1 MNFLA
6 KTPPALFLL
15 FALSLSHVKAQEA
28 KWINL
33 LDDASL
39 SQFKQLNGTADFTL
53 KEGILIGT
61 SKHNT
66 PNSFLATKKT
76 YADFI
81 LEFEVQIDYGLNS
94 GVQFRS
100 ESKKDYLNGRVHGYQ
115 CEIETS
121 TRKWGGG
128 IYDEARRGWLYPLTR
143 NKAGQE
149 AFVNGAWNTY
159 RIEAIGNRIKTFVNG
174 VEAANLVDD
183 MTAEGFIAFQVHGIA
198 NAEEEG
204 KQVRWKNIRLL
215 TTDVEKHQW
224 MAKNKA
230 PQISYLDGQ
239 LTEEE
244 QRLGFRMLWDGKTT
258 QGWRGA
264 KQTDFPKK
272 RWQIKDGILTVE
284 KAEGGEAQNGGDIV
298 TRQAFRNFELSLDF
312 YLTPG
317 ANSGIKYFVNPD
329 LNKGEGSAIGL
340 EFQLLDD
347 ALHPDAKK
355 GKNGNRTVGSL
366 YDLIRAE
373 NKTTGARG
381 KNFKGVERWNNAR
394 IVVRNGIVEH
404 WLNHVKVVEYDRF
417 SQLFEALVEKSKY
430 EKWDQFGRWPEG
442 VILLQDH
449 GDQVSFKNIKIREF

>member
-1 MNFLA
+1 MNSLA

-15 FALSLSHVKAQEA
+15 FALWLSHVKAQEA

-53 KEGILIGT
+53 KDGVLIGT
-61 SKHNT
+61 SKRNT
-66 PNSFLATKKT
+66 PNSFLATKKN

-143 NKAGQE
+143 NNAGQE

-183 MTAEGFIAFQVHGIA
+183 MTPEGFIAFQVHGIA

-224 MAKNKA
+224 IAKNKA

-272 RWQIKDGILTVE
+272 GWQIKDGILTVE
-284 KAEGGEAQNGGDIV
+284 KAQGGEAQNGGDIV
-298 TRQAFRNFELSLDF
+298 TRQGFRNFELSLDF